1 MSISTIA
8 GIIETR
14 NPNVTVDARITDL
27 ITLAT
32 QDISSS
38 VFGSKTND
46 AIALL
51 VLHWLA
57 LETRSGG
64 FAPGAI
70 KSEKEG
76 DLSRSYGIGSSK
88 TLDDLDSTSWGL
100 QLKRLRNALI
110 ISVRNRT
117 I

>member
-1 MSISTIA
+1 MSVSTVA
-8 GIIETR
+8 DIIVVR
-14 NPNVTVDARITDL
+14 NPNVTVDARVTDL

-32 QDISSS
+32 QDIGS

-51 VLHWLA
+51 VLHWIA
-57 LETRSGG
+57 LDARAGG

-76 DLSRSYGIGSSK
+76 DLARSFGGSGSK
-88 TLDDLDSTSWGL
+88 TLTDLDSTSWGL

-110 ISVRNRT
+110 FSARDRT